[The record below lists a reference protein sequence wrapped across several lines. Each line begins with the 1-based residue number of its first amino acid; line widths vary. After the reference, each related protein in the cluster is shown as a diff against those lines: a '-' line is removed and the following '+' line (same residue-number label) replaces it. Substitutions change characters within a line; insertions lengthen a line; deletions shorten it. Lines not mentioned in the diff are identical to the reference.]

1 MIKNK
6 TSKTIYMKNDLFIR
20 TSIKKEIPSS
30 YFSFL
35 LFTFSHYTMFFIKFT
50 ILSDINTFYCKR
62 ILLDIYNNV
71 RIIKLYTFIRT
82 LLFYHSIL

>member
-1 MIKNK
+1 
-6 TSKTIYMKNDLFIR
+6 MKNDLFIS

-35 LFTFSHYTMFFIKFT
+35 LYTFSHYTMFFIKFT
-50 ILSDINTFYCKR
+50 IVRNINTFYYKR

-71 RIIKLYTFIRT
+71 KIIKLYTFIK
-82 LLFYHSIL
+82 LFYFITPFNNYLQFIKGT